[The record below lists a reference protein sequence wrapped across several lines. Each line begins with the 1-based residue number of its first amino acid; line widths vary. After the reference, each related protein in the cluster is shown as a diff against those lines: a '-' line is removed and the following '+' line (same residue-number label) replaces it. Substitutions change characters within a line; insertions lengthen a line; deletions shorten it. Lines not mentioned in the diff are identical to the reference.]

1 MDTRFWG
8 PSGWALLHLIA
19 ATPIEHKRQHKV
31 KEWFDLLEYVLPCK
45 YCRASFH
52 DYTQIQPLTA
62 AIIGSK
68 DAFARW
74 LFEIH
79 NRVNAK
85 LRGQGLLTSPDP
97 SWVSVKAKYD
107 EQSKNLCDSTPL
119 VGWDFMTSVAFST
132 PFQPYKT
139 VPMPDTPDHTGHLT
153 LGERNRYNLLTRKER
168 LAKLRRWWSLNPSIL
183 PCSAWR
189 AHWTSAVETSG
200 SIASVLGR
208 SQETVMSRMWQIE
221 KQVCA
226 GLHCQLPH
234 PSLPVLKQEV
244 AAFESKC
251 GSLKKGLTCRT
262 RKNKQ
267 RRVAMTQR
275 VRRLRKQVLI
285 DP

>member
-19 ATPIEHKRQHKV
+19 ATPIEPKRQHKV

-62 AIIGSK
+62 AIVA
-68 DAFARW
+68 DHNAFAKW
-74 LFEIH
+74 LYEIH

-97 SWVSVKAKYD
+97 SWGSVKDKYD
-107 EQSKNLCDSTPL
+107 EMSKKLCDSTPL

-132 PFQPYKT
+132 PSHPYKT
-139 VPMPDTPDHTGHLT
+139 VPMPDTPDHTAHLT

-168 LAKLRRWWSLNPSIL
+168 LAKLRRWWQLIPSIL
-183 PCSAWR
+183 PCAAWR
-189 AHWTSAVETSG
+189 SHWASASARSG
-200 SIASVLGR
+200 SIASVLDR
-208 SQETVMSRMWQIE
+208 SQETVMRRMWQIE

-226 GLHCQLPH
+226 GLRCALPH

-275 VRRLRKQVLI
+275 VRRLRKLVSSL
-285 DP
+285 

>member
-19 ATPIEHKRQHKV
+19 ATPIEPKRQHNV
-31 KEWFDLLEYVLPCK
+31 KEWFDLLEYALPCK

-52 DYTQIQPLTA
+52 DYTEIQPLTDK
-62 AIIGSK
+62 ILESPDTFGH
-68 DAFARW
+68 W
-74 LFEIH
+74 LYEIH

-85 LRGQGLLTSPDP
+85 LRGQGLLTAPDP
-97 SWVSVKAKYD
+97 SWASIKAKYAD
-107 EQSKNLCDSTPL
+107 QTKKLCDSTPL

-132 PFQPYKT
+132 PTHPYKS
-139 VPMPDTPDHTGHLT
+139 VPMPDTPDVTTHLT
-153 LGERNRYNLLTRKER
+153 LAERNRYNLLTRKER
-168 LAKLRRWWSLNPSIL
+168 LAKLRRWWSLIPSIL

-189 AHWTSAVETSG
+189 IQWATAVKHAG
-200 SIASVLGR
+200 SIASVLDR
-208 SQETVMSRMWQIE
+208 SQETVMRRMWQIE

-226 GLHCQLPH
+226 GLRCQLPH

-244 AAFESKC
+244 SAFESKC

-275 VRRLRKQVLI
+275 VRRLRKQAGLV
-285 DP
+285 